1 MLVIPV
7 TIVLGLVLSLAEF
20 AAVRRWER
28 DEMVAALDRDAA
40 VMIDAVQS
48 LIRDDLSA
56 LRAIGVHYSADR
68 TVERGEFRRS
78 AASLL
83 SQFHGIQAL
92 AWVPRVRAAERDAF
106 EEAARREGDEGF
118 QITEQGTPGGLVRA
132 GSRDEYF
139 PVRFAEPWEGNQAA
153 LGFDAGSSP
162 VRLEALGRARD
173 TGQVAAT
180 GRAALGHE
188 GGELPGCLV
197 AIPVYRDGARLG
209 SVEDRRANLEG
220 FVLGVFRIGDLVES
234 ALSDLDPCGIDLALY
249 DTAAPKENRLLAAH
263 ASRTRAS
270 SEPAA
275 AVSET
280 DLGSGPR
287 RARTLDVA
295 GRQWLAVAAPAPA
308 YAAARATYW
317 SWEALGLGL
326 AVTGVLAAYLV
337 ISCRRGAR
345 IEALAADLLESNRRL
360 EDDVAR
366 REQAEESARREAAKL
381 SAMISVMEEGVVFA
395 DAQGTIVE
403 VNDYFCRFVNQPR
416 EDILGKTLAQ
426 VHRGEVLENVEDRLA
441 YFRANPEAE
450 PFILQRAMGPAEVVL
465 RMQPIYHDGRYSG
478 VLFNVVDVTEFVR
491 ARREAEAAREELAAR
506 ARELEDA
513 RAAAEQA
520 NRKLEQL
527 ATTDDLTSLWNR
539 RHFLRVLDIECLRA
553 ARSETPL
560 ALAMLDLDHFKTI
573 NDTYGHAL
581 GDRVLAEVAAVM
593 KSDARA
599 TDVIARYGGEEFM
612 ILMPDTS
619 ADEALIAAERLRR
632 RVADHLV
639 SGGPKPVRIT
649 VSIGISA
656 AAGGPGAQAERLL
669 RQADEALYAAKQ
681 AGRNC
686 TRIWN
691 RILREQEQEAL
702 G

>member
-1 MLVIPV
+1 MSTSGSRDRYTPVWRMLVIPV
-7 TIVLGLVLSLAEF
+7 TLVLGLALSLAEF
-20 AAVRRWER
+20 AVVRRWER
-28 DEMVAALDRDAA
+28 DEMAAALDRDAA

-118 QITEQGTPGGLVRA
+118 QITQQGTPGGLVRA

-139 PVRFAEPWEGNQAA
+139 PVCFAEPWEGNQAA

-173 TGQVAAT
+173 TGQIAASGRVA
-180 GRAALGHE
+180 LVQE
-188 GGELPGCLV
+188 GGGSPGFLV

-234 ALSDLDPCGIDLALY
+234 ALSDLEPCGIDLALY

-263 ASRTRAS
+263 ASRTWAP

-287 RARTLDVA
+287 SARTLDVA

-308 YAAARATYW
+308 YVAARATYW
-317 SWEALGLGL
+317 SWEVLGLGL

-360 EDDVAR
+360 EA
-366 REQAEESARREAAKL
+366 
-381 SAMISVMEEGVVFA
+381 
-395 DAQGTIVE
+395 
-403 VNDYFCRFVNQPR
+403 
-416 EDILGKTLAQ
+416 
-426 VHRGEVLENVEDRLA
+426 
-441 YFRANPEAE
+441 
-450 PFILQRAMGPAEVVL
+450 
-465 RMQPIYHDGRYSG
+465 
-478 VLFNVVDVTEFVR
+478 
-491 ARREAEAAREELAAR
+491 
-506 ARELEDA
+506 A

-560 ALAMLDLDHFKTI
+560 APAMLDLDHFKTV

-619 ADEALIAAERLRR
+619 ADEALVAAERLRR